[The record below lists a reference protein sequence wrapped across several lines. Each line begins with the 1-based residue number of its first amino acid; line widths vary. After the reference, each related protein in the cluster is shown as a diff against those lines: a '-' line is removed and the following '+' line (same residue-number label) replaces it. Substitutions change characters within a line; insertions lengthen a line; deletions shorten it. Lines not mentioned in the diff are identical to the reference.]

1 MQMAVQ
7 KYIAGPAK
15 VLLTVVIGF
24 DDGNAMVW
32 VKITLHRAQ
41 IFNAVSYFYCN
52 ACLRSLRIDF
62 VVCVGHGD

>member
-15 VLLTVVIGF
+15 ILLTVVIGF

-41 IFNAVSYFYCN
+41 IFNAVSYETQF
-52 ACLRSLRIDF
+52 
-62 VVCVGHGD
+62 